1 MALGI
6 LKPLASL
13 NGLPCSGHG
22 LPVPATIHNS
32 QPCGTPPIP
41 FGIVLKDLTCWWAPQ
56 PLIPLEAV
64 NPLRATVLV
73 NGLPVMLFGDVF
85 TPHTSTT
92 ANIINYACPCGKGMC
107 IIPTPTTCGM
117 LTVEDMGGVGHF
129 RMCEATTFTVYA
141 LKRPVGRML
150 DPLGIGK
157 PFVSWPCKS
166 VVAYGS
172 PTVLAG

>member
-1 MALGI
+1 
-6 LKPLASL
+6 
-13 NGLPCSGHG
+13 
-22 LPVPATIHNS
+22 
-32 QPCGTPPIP
+32 
-41 FGIVLKDLTCWWAPQ
+41 
-56 PLIPLEAV
+56 
-64 NPLRATVLV
+64 
-73 NGLPVMLFGDVF
+73 
-85 TPHTSTT
+85 
-92 ANIINYACPCGKGMC
+92 
-107 IIPTPTTCGM
+107 M

-141 LKRPVGRML
+141 LKRPIGRML